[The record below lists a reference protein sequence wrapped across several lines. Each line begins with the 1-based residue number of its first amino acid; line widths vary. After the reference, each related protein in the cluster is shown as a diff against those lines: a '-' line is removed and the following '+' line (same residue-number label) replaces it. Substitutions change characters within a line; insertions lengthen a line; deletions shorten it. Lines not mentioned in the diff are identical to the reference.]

1 MNKNIVIVA
10 FAIFSMANTSLY
22 AFWGKTGHRVVGE
35 IAEQYLSKKAKK
47 NLKKVLGNE
56 SLAIASNYMDFIKS
70 DPAYRHLN
78 PWHYATIPDSL
89 HYDEIG
95 TPEEGDIIM
104 AIQQLKQEL
113 INKEFSQGDEMFTL
127 RCLIHLVGDIH
138 QPLHV
143 GNGTDKGGNEV
154 RVKYFGKSSNLHKV
168 WDSEIID
175 GEQLSYTEYA
185 RSINFVEKSLVK
197 EWQNGSVL
205 DWANESKAVRKQV
218 YRLPENSKISYRY
231 IYDNIEIIN
240 QRLLQA
246 GIRLAGMLNEI
257 YG

>member
-1 MNKNIVIVA
+1 MLL
-10 FAIFSMANTSLY
+10 AIFSMANTNLY

-35 IAEQYLSKKAKK
+35 IADQYLSKKAKK

-56 SLAIASNYMDFIKS
+56 SLAMASNYMDFIKS
-70 DPAYRHLN
+70 EPSYRHLN

-89 HYDEIG
+89 DYDEVG
-95 TPEEGDIIM
+95 TPEEGDVIM

-113 INKEFSQGDEMFTL
+113 INKEFSQGDERFTL

-154 RVKYFGKSSNLHKV
+154 RVKYFGHSSNLHKV
-168 WDSEIID
+168 WDSQIID
-175 GEQLSYTEYA
+175 GQQLSFTEYA
-185 RSINFVEKSLVK
+185 RSINFADKNLVK
-197 EWQNGSVL
+197 KLQNTSVV
-205 DWANESKAVRKQV
+205 DWANESKTIRDQV
-218 YRLPENSKISYRY
+218 YQLPENNNISYRY
-231 IYDNIEIIN
+231 IYDNIQILN
-240 QRLLQA
+240 LRLLQA
-246 GIRLAGMLNEI
+246 GIRLAGMLNQI